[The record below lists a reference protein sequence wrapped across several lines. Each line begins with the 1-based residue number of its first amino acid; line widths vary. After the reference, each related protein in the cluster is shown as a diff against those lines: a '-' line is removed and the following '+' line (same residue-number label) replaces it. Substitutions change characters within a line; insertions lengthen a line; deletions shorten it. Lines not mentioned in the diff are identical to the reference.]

1 MAYRL
6 SKTTAPLS
14 TRVPIEQA
22 RSLQRLAARRGMSV
36 SDVVAV
42 LIEREFGEQ
51 PANTPESGGCSLQVA
66 PTNATARWTFPPPD
80 VWRVAG

>member
-1 MAYRL
+1 MTYRL

-36 SDVVAV
+36 SDVLAV
-42 LIEREFGEQ
+42 LVAREFSDNADQ
-51 PANTPESGGCSLQVA
+51 PTPTPPFTTTTAERI
-66 PTNATARWTFPPPD
+66 ATVSELTA
-80 VWRVAG
+80 A